1 VTETLGK
8 LLITALPFHAA
19 EVGVAYAPAALGA
32 TGGKQ
37 PYSWSLS
44 SGALPT
50 GLALSSDGKVSGTPA
65 SAGSFS
71 FVVRVDDASGHA
83 AGVPKSLTVARHL
96 AVSGL
101 CATRPC
107 SVERGCTT
115 VCGTFGSQADGVG
128 PFTYVRTGGALPP
141 TTSLSHLSLA
151 GTFTT
156 ASKYSFAV
164 KVTDSLGASGS
175 VTAAFTVFPHIA
187 FSVKLGA
194 CGPSYGCSTSL
205 PYTMGTPGGT
215 PRLSFTTVVCPATV
229 CTGIAP
235 EPRPN
240 TLPKVGFSAS
250 AARGIVTITFG
261 LPGASTYGDWVG
273 YIYVTITDQSP
284 CGPGPTL
291 CSATVRVNVD
301 TETKYG

>member
-1 VTETLGK
+1 VAQVLGK
-8 LLITALPFHAA
+8 LLITTVPFHAA
-19 EVGVAYAPAALGA
+19 EVGVPYAPAVIGA

-37 PYSWSLS
+37 PYKWSVS

-50 GLALSSDGKVSGTPA
+50 GLALSSDGRVSGTPTG
-65 SAGSFS
+65 AGAFS
-71 FVVRVDDASGHA
+71 FVVRVDDAAGHA
-83 AGVPKSLTVARHL
+83 AGVSRSLTVVRHL
-96 AVSGL
+96 AASGL
-101 CATRPC
+101 CAAQPC
-107 SVERGCTT
+107 SVEQGCVT
-115 VCGTFGSQADGVG
+115 VCGAFGSQADGVG
-128 PFTYVRTGGALPP
+128 PYTYVRTGGALPSG
-141 TTSLSHLSLA
+141 TSLSHLSLA

-156 ASKYSFAV
+156 VSKFSFVV
-164 KVTDSLGASGS
+164 KVTDSLGATVS
-175 VTAAFTVFPHIA
+175 VNAGFTVFRHIA
-187 FSVKLGA
+187 FSVKVGT
-194 CGPSYGCSTSL
+194 CGPSYGCSASL

-215 PRLSFTTVVCPATV
+215 PRLSFTKVVCPNPP
-229 CTGIAP
+229 CSGIAP

-240 TLPKVGFSAS
+240 TLPKVGFQAS